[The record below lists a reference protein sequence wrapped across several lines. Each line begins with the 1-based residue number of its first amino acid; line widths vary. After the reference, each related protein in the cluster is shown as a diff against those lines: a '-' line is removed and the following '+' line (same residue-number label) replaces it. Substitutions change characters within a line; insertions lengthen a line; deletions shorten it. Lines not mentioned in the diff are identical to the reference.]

1 MNVLIG
7 ELQKYLSDVSQ
18 NPVRILEAPEIRNAL
33 PLFLGQQYSFFRC
46 MLFNRHRLLLV
57 WQGQKQ
63 LSTQNIVKHLEL
75 AGSAIGQDV
84 VFVFPDMLAFQRQ
97 RLVQNQ
103 VPFIVP
109 KRQVYL
115 PEAIID
121 IRSRAQAQG
130 IEDESTITSLSTPA
144 QLMVLF
150 YLQRNP
156 GEHWYLDQWA
166 QNLEYSAM
174 TVSRAYRELI
184 YLNLCEAEQWGRRV
198 ILHFDQN
205 KRSLW
210 KRARKHLKSPVRTRI
225 TVQLDNVAKLPLY
238 CTGLHALSQY
248 SQISMD
254 RNQEYALASLDLQEG
269 IRNGLIKEHHFTD
282 DELCT
287 LESWLYAPR
296 ILAQNDQCVDR
307 LSLFLSL
314 QHDQDERIQMALR
327 EMLEGMAW

>member
-7 ELQKYLSDVSQ
+7 ELQEYLSDVSQ
-18 NPVRILEAPEIRNAL
+18 HPVRIQEAPDLRNTL
-33 PLFLGQQYSFFRC
+33 PVFLGQQYRFFRC
-46 MLFNRHRLLLV
+46 TLFNRPRSLLV
-57 WQGQKQ
+57 WKGQKA
-63 LSTQNIVKHLEL
+63 LTTQNIVKHLEV
-75 AGSAIGQDV
+75 AKSTIGQEV

-97 RLVQNQ
+97 RLIQNQ
-103 VPFIVP
+103 IPFIVP

-121 IRSRAQAQG
+121 IRSRAPAPG
-130 IEDESTITSLSTPA
+130 IESGSTTTSLSTPA
-144 QLMVLF
+144 QLMVLL
-150 YLQRNP
+150 YLQHVP
-156 GEHWYLDQWA
+156 GEHWHLDQWA

-174 TVSRAYRELI
+174 TISRAYRELVQ
-184 YLNLCEAEQWGRRV
+184 LNLCEADQWGRRV
-198 ILHFDQN
+198 VLHFDQN

-210 KRARKHLKSPVRTRI
+210 KRARKHLKSPVRKSM
-225 TVQLDNVAKLPLY
+225 TVQMNNIEGLSLY
-238 CTGLHALSQY
+238 CTGLQALSQY

-254 RNQEYALASLDLQEG
+254 RNQEYALASSDLQKG
-269 IRNGLIKEHHFTD
+269 IRNGRIRERHFTD
-282 DELCT
+282 SELFT
-287 LESWLYAPR
+287 LESWLYAPG

>member
-7 ELQKYLSDVSQ
+7 ELQEYLSDVSQ
-18 NPVRILEAPEIRNAL
+18 HPVRIQEAPEIRNTL
-33 PLFLGQQYSFFRC
+33 PVFLGQQYRFFRC
-46 MLFNRHRLLLV
+46 TLFNRHRLLLV
-57 WQGQKQ
+57 WKGQKK
-63 LSTQNIVKHLEL
+63 LTTQNIVKHLEITR
-75 AGSAIGQDV
+75 SAIGQDV

-97 RLVQNQ
+97 RLIKNQ
-103 VPFIVP
+103 IPFIVP
-109 KRQVYL
+109 RRQIYL

-121 IRSRAQAQG
+121 IRSRTPASG
-130 IEDESTITSLSTPA
+130 IEDESSITSLSIPA

-150 YLQRNP
+150 YLQCNP
-156 GEHWYLDQWA
+156 GEQWHLDLWA

-174 TVSRAYRELI
+174 TISRAYRELVQ
-184 YLNLCEAEQWGRRV
+184 LNLCEAEQWGRSV
-198 ILHFDQN
+198 IPHFSQN

-210 KRARKHLKSPVRTRI
+210 KRARKHLKSPVRKRI
-225 TVQLDNVAKLPLY
+225 TVQMNNIAELPLY
-238 CTGLHALSQY
+238 YAGLQALSQY

-254 RNQEYALASLDLQEG
+254 RNQEYALASSDLQEG
-269 IRNGLIKEHHFTD
+269 IRNGLIKERHFTD
-282 DELCT
+282 SELCT
-287 LESWLYAPR
+287 LESWLYTPR